1 MRHVTALP
9 AADRTL
15 RRLDVSLLAL
25 TGLLALVSLLV
36 WLAIGVQV
44 VADATSLDV
53 AINVAAI
60 VVGAAVAILAWS
72 RWRASLEP
80 VWIYQSSAFVTLTM
94 ANALL
99 IGIVVTGREAAYG
112 LSATSPGAAPIYIW
126 TITRVAAAGLLVLA
140 GLRGLR
146 RDGPPARPLAVALLP
161 GAMLLVIAVALF
173 SLEPLLPDA
182 VGIGR
187 LVQAGD
193 VAVPGGVV
201 FLAVQVVIVVA
212 FVAAALLFR
221 RLYRRDRQI
230 SDAFLSA
237 GLVVAAFSQVNF
249 ALDPVVA
256 NGIVTSTDVLRLGF
270 YAILFMGIQA
280 EIESHVDA
288 LRRAND
294 ELRRLGEVEAASAAL
309 AERARLA
316 REIHDGLAQDLWS
329 AKLRLGQVATAP
341 ELAEGTRRQAGE
353 VLAAVDAALAD
364 ARQAVAA
371 LRIDPSGGQGLRQV
385 MRRYLD
391 DFGDRYA
398 LRVDFTTEG
407 EPPELSPRAEAELL
421 RIVQEAL
428 NNVRKHADAAVVR
441 VTAAG
446 GDDGY
451 RITVFDNGRGFD
463 PASVPADRFGLA
475 GMRERASL
483 IGADLRIESQPG
495 DGTRVM
501 VSLEG
506 AGPR

>member
-1 MRHVTALP
+1 
-9 AADRTL
+9 
-15 RRLDVSLLAL
+15 
-25 TGLLALVSLLV
+25 
-36 WLAIGVQV
+36 
-44 VADATSLDV
+44 
-53 AINVAAI
+53 
-60 VVGAAVAILAWS
+60 
-72 RWRASLEP
+72 
-80 VWIYQSSAFVTLTM
+80 
-94 ANALL
+94 
-99 IGIVVTGREAAYG
+99 
-112 LSATSPGAAPIYIW
+112 
-126 TITRVAAAGLLVLA
+126 
-140 GLRGLR
+140 
-146 RDGPPARPLAVALLP
+146 
-161 GAMLLVIAVALF
+161 
-173 SLEPLLPDA
+173 
-182 VGIGR
+182 
-187 LVQAGD
+187 
-193 VAVPGGVV
+193 
-201 FLAVQVVIVVA
+201 VQVVIVVA